1 MVGGGGRRKKER
13 YCAIAPSL
21 LPAKRCQ
28 LLQVGSL
35 STRGCLLR
43 RGRNSQGDR
52 WGGLGPALGLRGLDL
67 SSILSG
73 APGRAERKVGGEEER
88 RANLE
93 LSGGPGEAADE
104 RPRLPLDT
112 VNGRTRRRAR
122 CDWTNRKAKRRGRVR
137 CTVKTK

>member
-1 MVGGGGRRKKER
+1 M
-13 YCAIAPSL
+13 
-21 LPAKRCQ
+21 
-28 LLQVGSL
+28 
-35 STRGCLLR
+35 
-43 RGRNSQGDR
+43 
-52 WGGLGPALGLRGLDL
+52 GLRGLDL

-93 LSGGPGEAADE
+93 LSGGRGRPGEAADE

-122 CDWTNRKAKRRGRVR
+122 CDWTNCKAGGFDVESSQNNVYAHQEK
-137 CTVKTK
+137 KH

>member
-1 MVGGGGRRKKER
+1 MAGEGGGERKTER

-73 APGRAERKVGGEEER
+73 ASGRAERKVGGEEER

-93 LSGGPGEAADE
+93 LSGGRGRLGEAADE

-122 CDWTNRKAKRRGRVR
+122 CNWTNCKAKRRGRI
-137 CTVKTK
+137 